1 MSECWRSFAFTV
13 YDLNMNKYIEA
24 LLAERNGYE
33 VRGLKERVK
42 AVDAALRDLGY
53 VPSGKIEAAAV
64 EPEVEKAELPRVK
77 KRTK

>member
-13 YDLNMNKYIEA
+13 YDLNMDKYIEA

-64 EPEVEKAELPRVK
+64 EPVVEKAELPRAK

>member
-1 MSECWRSFAFTV
+1 
-13 YDLNMNKYIEA
+13 MNKYIEA

>member
-13 YDLNMNKYIEA
+13 YDLNMDKYIEA

-64 EPEVEKAELPRVK
+64 EPGLEKADLPRAK